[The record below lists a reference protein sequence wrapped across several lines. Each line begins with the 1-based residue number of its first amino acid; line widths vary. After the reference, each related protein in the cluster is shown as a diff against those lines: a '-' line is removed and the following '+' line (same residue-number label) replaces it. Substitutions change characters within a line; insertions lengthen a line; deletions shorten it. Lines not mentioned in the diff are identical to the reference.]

1 MPAFEGLLPLPDDHT
16 CADMLFELANWH
28 ALAKLRLHTEVT
40 LEILRE
46 ATKHMYEGIRKFAAT
61 TCTHYVARELPNEV
75 GARMRRG
82 GKSKNVSADAQAVH
96 FNVMNTYKY
105 HCLGD
110 YAEYIERSGTS
121 DNYSTQIVSPNVILL
136 ALRIPL
142 TRGEHRANLNTAT

>member
-1 MPAFEGLLPLPDDHT
+1 MPAFEGLLPLPDDRT

-46 ATKHMYEGIRKFAAT
+46 STIHMYEGIRRFAAT
-61 TCTHYVARELPNEV
+61 TCTRYNTRELPNEV
-75 GARMRRG
+75 GARLRRG
-82 GKSKNVSADAQAVH
+82 TKSKNISGDAQAVH